1 MRLARVSPTDEFAT
15 CIFYRLLRLLG
26 FGGGSLPPYSR
37 IEKCMSDLGCFHG
50 VLDLNISFLIIKF
63 FESVQKSMEEKI
75 AENAVLDYALFH
87 VSSADNS
94 YEALISSNGMIE
106 KIAHGPF
113 NQLAEHLPNARSLYS
128 GIADGNFKL
137 QPNECIKATWF
148 TKFIVGRFLHIVNMP
163 NVLNIANEI
172 ENEILQLE
180 KTRQFHVSL
189 YTKDHPLHL
198 DGREADISCLNDS
211 GLTQQVKVETASSDA
226 TKNEL
231 LRALELRL
239 STLKDELAAAFNH
252 AAGATCSIIQ
262 ILDLASFSDHFGAT
276 ELRNSLMKFC
286 KLCPNNLPFDI
297 ASNWQALNDLGN
309 IKQEDNNCT
318 LFVPK
323 SDVVKPATTYVS
335 PAKVAQA
342 ERQSSSEAEDCSDS
356 SDRDCPVAERS
367 RPIVRSATPR
377 RSSSPMRRIQ
387 IGKSGSRRSTA
398 LTIKSLNYFPSREK
412 AISNR
417 DAEAS
422 VVESEEIEHLPNK
435 PDINIFKKEKRLSS
449 GKSSDSDKGISCS
462 NLDYEPMEKKD
473 ELNVEFSNPEN
484 ARIITSVEAERKIL
498 HQGIN
503 PESVVAYQVMETK
516 DQISTAEWSVQKEAE
531 LNEMLIKMMESS
543 KPTKYLGAKV
553 VDADKKDAS
562 TDQKGGFYSQ
572 YKEKRDEKL
581 RAENARNQAA
591 KEAHL
596 KVMHETLVQSKAAM
610 TSKISGAAIKHDVKR
625 LSTKPRRNSSPPI
638 LSNKEVSKPTS
649 IKKPA
654 SKSSTPNPRS
664 SLPSGSLKKTCT
676 PPSKMSP
683 AASSTS
689 TTNRQRHQPS
699 SLSSQPSPRSEK
711 SLHIKKDSK
720 SVNSIQTEPT
730 VEMKEGK
737 TTKGLANRSKSVKPI
752 SLPSTEDSGAFSR
765 AGFQNRHTKKSTV
778 VPLETKPFL
787 RKGSGTSPG
796 MGHSV
801 SKLKDA
807 RIIKSA
813 DFSKKTGSHIQ
824 LDENQTSPSP
834 PGSAIKV
841 IEGEL
846 VDPTNVVDETLARPL
861 DNDMNIQT
869 AENVDGSL
877 TLTDNIVEALVDTQN
892 EDMSI
897 SSAAWVD
904 VDNPEHSPSSN
915 HEKHEVV
922 YSPIIAPV
930 ISSSPRI
937 RHSLSQMLLAD
948 NSEQE
953 VIEWGNAENPPSLVY
968 QKEAPKGLKRLL
980 KFARKG
986 KVEGS
991 LTGLPSPSGLSD
1003 GEEEHEESKAVGKR
1017 SSDAL
1022 QRKSLHHTKGHRQ
1035 PKLAVSESFDSG
1047 NSSKRSMERSVLEG
1061 PSGSDK
1067 SRDVYISTAKSTR
1080 SFFSLSTFRS
1090 SKSGETK
1097 PR

>member
-1 MRLARVSPTDEFAT
+1 
-15 CIFYRLLRLLG
+15 
-26 FGGGSLPPYSR
+26 
-37 IEKCMSDLGCFHG
+37 
-50 VLDLNISFLIIKF
+50 
-63 FESVQKSMEEKI
+63 MEEKI

-128 GIADGNFKL
+128 GTADGNFKL

-189 YTKDHPLHL
+189 YTKDYPLHL

-318 LFVPK
+318 LFVSK

-367 RPIVRSATPR
+367 RPVVRSATPR

-422 VVESEEIEHLPNK
+422 GVESEEIEHLPNK
-435 PDINIFKKEKRLSS
+435 PDINVSRMSVQDAINLFESKQKDQNADIQKRKTSEVSLAATKSVLRRWSS
-449 GKSSDSDKGISCS
+449 GMSDSINFSVQEKSSDSDKGISCS

-484 ARIITSVEAERKIL
+484 TRIITSVEAERKIL

-503 PESVVAYQVMETK
+503 PESVAAYQVMETK

-531 LNEMLIKMMESS
+531 LNEMLIKMMDSS

-610 TSKISGAAIKHDVKR
+610 SSKISGAAIKHDVRR

-638 LSNKEVSKPTS
+638 LSNKEASKPTS
-649 IKKPA
+649 TKKPA

-664 SLPSGSLKKTCT
+664 SFPTGSLKKTCT

-683 AASSTS
+683 AASSAS

-1022 QRKSLHHTKGHRQ
+1022 RRKSLHHTKGHRQ

-1047 NSSKRSMERSVLEG
+1047 NSTKRSMERSVLEG